1 MDNNVCKDGSLAD
14 DSQVDQHIAA
24 LLKNLNAYAESKGVD
39 SKPLKNYLRHTSK
52 KADVM
57 GHYKQVRYL
66 ENNDEAVVQTFRHHM
81 TTNQRITELV
91 CFLKLKGQQQI
102 GNLLEVLYA
111 DDNHNSDTSPKDNS
125 TNLINNKLAGLLMQ
139 RYRQT
144 LKQYTHSSTHHHL
157 SAAQK
162 MDLIRQII
170 GCLQC
175 VHRQG
180 IAHRDISDVNFMVEE
195 QDSDADDKTLLAD
208 GSPKVQVYLIDFGR
222 ATLVDPDDV
231 TRWWMGPSR
240 QDEDDNECVPE
251 TTEALDAWCAN
262 LPLVS
267 TKPDLAYWCYRSIQT
282 LPPRISERDMPLPWL
297 VDPVAEDMYSVGVL
311 IWKVFTGAEPWHGL
325 LYDHNLPGLRDMV
338 SSDKY
343 IEIHVKRDVVGDLS
357 RQLLFSCLRS
367 QPEDRLSANDLLAW
381 LERPEIYHGLLDEWT
396 THYSTTSA
404 RKRRHRQSSSTSDT
418 VGSSSSSSFSATAAP
433 SPAIATAPPTAP
445 PPAPPPVITKKRKTT
460 MTQQQPNKEQ
470 QQDPSKLHLTTATS
484 VPASLREQEPPT
496 RPFDPPQVHSSPPQP
511 PSEAPPDLTK
521 PTDIFNWYDHDD
533 GSSGLMSPSPTSP
546 SSSLSST
553 LSFTSTPSL
562 PPSPSQSR
570 YSAIVIHP
578 ESNIRRQAIPPLDL
592 DPPRLLP
599 WTYDRS
605 FNLVLPSRGL
615 VFGSSSPPS
624 STHLNGFSSSR
635 KRHNGGLSLDEKWD
649 DSSSYGSESGFVG
662 DTLENDEN
670 SADGCCTL
678 PSPFS

>member
-1 MDNNVCKDGSLAD
+1 M
-14 DSQVDQHIAA
+14 
-24 LLKNLNAYAESKGVD
+24 
-39 SKPLKNYLRHTSK
+39 RHTNK
-52 KADVM
+52 RADVT

-66 ENNDEAVVQTFRHHM
+66 ETSDEAVVQTFRHHM

-91 CFLKLKGQQQI
+91 CFLKLKGQPQI
-102 GNLLEVLYA
+102 GNLLKVLYV
-111 DDNHNSDTSPKDNS
+111 DNNYNNDTSPKDSS
-125 TNLINNKLAGLLMQ
+125 TNAINNKLAGLLMQ
-139 RYRQT
+139 RYPRT
-144 LKQYTHSSTHHHL
+144 LKQYTHSHTHHHL
-157 SAAQK
+157 SAIQK

-170 GCLQC
+170 GCLNCIHQ
-175 VHRQG
+175 QG
-180 IAHRDISDVNFMVEE
+180 IAHRDISEVNFMVEE
-195 QDSDADDKTLLAD
+195 QDSDSDDKTLLAD

-231 TRWWMGPSR
+231 ARWWMGPSR
-240 QDEDDNECVPE
+240 QDIDDNECVPE
-251 TTEALDAWCAN
+251 TKEALDAWCAN

-282 LPPRISERDMPLPWL
+282 LPPRISERAMPLPWL

-381 LERPEIYHGLLDEWT
+381 LDRPEIYHGLLEEWT

-404 RKRRHRQSSSTSDT
+404 RKRRHRLSSSTNGT
-418 VGSSSSSSFSATAAP
+418 IGCPSSSPAP
-433 SPAIATAPPTAP
+433 AATAPP
-445 PPAPPPVITKKRKTT
+445 PVSVNKKRKTT
-460 MTQQQPNKEQ
+460 MTQQPTNKEQ
-470 QQDPSKLHLTTATS
+470 QHDPPKLHLTTATTPS
-484 VPASLREQEPPT
+484 DILRERELLT
-496 RPFDPPQVHSSPPQP
+496 RPPDPQQAHPSPPRP
-511 PSEAPPDLTK
+511 PPETPPELTK
-521 PTDIFNWYDHDD
+521 PIDAFHWYDHDD
-533 GSSGLMSPSPTSP
+533 DSSGSMSPSPTSP

-553 LSFTSTPSL
+553 LSFSSTPSL

-570 YSAIVIHP
+570 YSTLIIYP
-578 ESNIRRQAIPPLDL
+578 ESNVRSQSIPPFDS
-592 DPPRLLP
+592 DQPRLLP

-615 VFGSSSPPS
+615 VFDSSSSP
-624 STHLNGFSSSR
+624 STTPEHANGFSSSR
-635 KRHNGGLSLDEKWD
+635 KKHTRGYSLDEKWD
-649 DSSSYGSESGFVG
+649 DDSSSSCGSESGLG
-662 DTLENDEN
+662 DTQENDEN
-670 SADGCCTL
+670 STDGLLRTSTSFL
-678 PSPFS
+678 LQQQQQ